1 MNILDIKMQKNDA
14 RASTIGDYFQKLA
27 LAVWTENENFSGKRP
42 FGNSGWQWEV
52 YDALA
57 EAGAID
63 GYRDE
68 YGCWDISR
76 GEERKADELI
86 LKALS

>member
-1 MNILDIKMQKNDA
+1 MNILDIEMQPNDDGA
-14 RASTIGDYFQKLA
+14 KTIGEYLIA
-27 LAVWTENENFSGKRP
+27 LARNVWIEGEGFSGKRP

-52 YDALA
+52 YCALA

-63 GYRDE
+63 GYRDK

-76 GEERKADELI
+76 GEERKAHELI